1 MPQVD
6 LETGE
11 LYHYGVKGMKWGVRR
26 ARDWAN
32 DGKVK
37 RETAK
42 RDNFEK
48 RFQNAGDKR
57 MSNLSN
63 EQIKE
68 KIERLQNEKKLKD
81 LMNGDDRSY
90 VRSGK
95 KETSKILLQNGR
107 QVANMMTSKAMQ
119 DALRKK
125 GMI

>member
-95 KETSKILLQNGR
+95 KETSKLLLQNGR

>member
-1 MPQVD
+1 MPQVN

-32 DGKVK
+32 DGRVK
-37 RETAK
+37 RETA
-42 RDNFEK
+42 RRESFEK

-68 KIERLQNEKKLKD
+68 KIERLQNEKKLRD
-81 LMNGDDRSY
+81 LMNGADRNY

-95 KETSKILLQNGR
+95 KEASKILLQNGR

-125 GMI
+125 GIV

>member
-1 MPQVD
+1 MPQVN

-32 DGKVK
+32 DGRVK
-37 RETAK
+37 RETA
-42 RDNFEK
+42 RRESFEK

-68 KIERLQNEKKLKD
+68 KIERLQNEKKLRD
-81 LMNGDDRSY
+81 LMNGAERSY

-95 KETSKILLQNGR
+95 KEASKILLQNGR

-125 GMI
+125 GIV